1 MSIYIL
7 KKSDYEITAIYYS
20 LGNICV
26 KKIEK
31 GMWGKEEIIASGVK
45 PEFSVF
51 EYNSDYM
58 VIYQHKMEVCTFV
71 EMVKKVL
78 KYWKV

>member
-1 MSIYIL
+1 MKL
-7 KKSDYEITAIYYS
+7 RQFYYS

-51 EYNSDYM
+51 
-58 VIYQHKMEVCTFV
+58 
-71 EMVKKVL
+71 
-78 KYWKV
+78 